1 MRIDPIGIGYG
12 YYTNPYTS
20 GATRAAARM
29 SMANQ
34 LHGDSTAIQP
44 VDDVPEVFSNDDVD
58 RVVRTPEEMQ
68 QDRRDAF
75 EIMNSL
81 TPRNAE
87 HLNPALEFMTKSP
100 FNGME
105 IPGVSEPSSEGEEVF
120 RLFDE
125 TEDVSSILGDG
136 EQADGTEECETCE
149 KRTYVDGSNE
159 NNVSFKTPGHISPEA
174 SAAKVSAHEYEH
186 VRNAYQ
192 EDKEEGKEL
201 VSVSVSLKTAVC
213 PECGKTYVAGGETRT
228 LMRNGVEENPYEKQ
242 QKAYENFAN
251 GNVGQVDLAA

>member
-29 SMANQ
+29 AVSNM
-34 LHGDSTAIQP
+34 LHGNTTAVQP
-44 VDDVPEVFSNDDVD
+44 VDDVPEVFSNEEVD

-87 HLNPALEFMTKSP
+87 NLNPALEFMTKSP
-100 FNGME
+100 FNGMD
-105 IPGVSEPSSEGEEVF
+105 IPGAEEAPSEGEEIF
-120 RLFDE
+120 EIF
-125 TEDVSSILGDG
+125 GDG
-136 EQADGTEECETCE
+136 EKADGTEECETCE
-149 KRTYVDGSNE
+149 NRTYVDGSNE
-159 NNVSFKTPGHISPEA
+159 SDVSFKTPGHISPEA

-228 LMRNGVEENPYEKQ
+228 LMRNGAEENPYEKQ